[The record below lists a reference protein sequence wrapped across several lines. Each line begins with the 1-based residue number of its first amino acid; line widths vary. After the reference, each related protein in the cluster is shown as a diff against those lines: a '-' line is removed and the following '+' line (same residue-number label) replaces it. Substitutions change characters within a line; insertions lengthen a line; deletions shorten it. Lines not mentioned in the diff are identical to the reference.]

1 MIHSL
6 LKFFIYIC
14 FILLIILLVKNI
26 YYSFIR
32 CKYKYININ
41 NCLNI
46 IDTGDLVLFRCN
58 IKNNEDKLIQLN
70 SYFSHC
76 GMVVV
81 INGKKYILEMIR
93 QGNHDNLNKYSSNV
107 NLFDFKKR
115 VQKYQG
121 KVYLVKCI
129 TEKSINYKNKIIEN
143 INKYI
148 DYKYDIDFI
157 TNHIKSKFNL
167 NNNTNNTHMFC
178 SEFHYHILSES
189 GLVKP
194 IKNKKIM
201 TPLDI
206 FNLSIY
212 DNEHFYK
219 IYM

>member
-6 LKFFIYIC
+6 LKYFICVC
-14 FILLIILLVKNI
+14 FILLIILLLKNI
-26 YYSFIR
+26 YYSFIMY
-32 CKYKYININ
+32 KYKYININ

-46 IDTGDLVLFRCN
+46 IDTGDLVLFKCD
-58 IKNNEDKLIQLN
+58 IETNEDKLIQLN

-81 INGKKYILEMIR
+81 IDGKKYILEMLR
-93 QGNHDNLNKYSSNV
+93 QGNHDNLNKYISDV

-115 VQKYQG
+115 VKKYKG

-129 TEKSINYKNKIIEN
+129 TQNSINYKNKIIEN

-148 DYKYDIDFI
+148 NYKYDMDFI
-157 TNHIKSKFNL
+157 INHIKSKLNL
-167 NNNTNNTHMFC
+167 NNNTNNTDMFC

-212 DNEHFYK
+212 NKEYFYK
-219 IYM
+219 IFI

>member
-1 MIHSL
+1 MMNSF
-6 LKFFIYIC
+6 LKCFIYIC
-14 FILLIILLVKNI
+14 FILLIILLTKNI

-32 CKYKYININ
+32 YKYKYININ

-58 IKNNEDKLIQLN
+58 IETNEDKLIQLN

-129 TEKSINYKNKIIEN
+129 TQNSINYKNKIIEN

-157 TNHIKSKFNL
+157 TNHIKSRFNL

-194 IKNKKIM
+194 IRNKKIM

-212 DNEHFYK
+212 NNEHFYK